1 MKVQFTHDQKQE
13 NCQLQSKKRFDLLLG
28 KKQLLQ
34 PLSGYFDRRKGC
46 SYVTHKV
53 GSRFQVYFM
62 SPDAQKGRDDDLV
75 KLQEIAIEYPL

>member
-1 MKVQFTHDQKQE
+1 MRLQFTHGQKQE
-13 NCQLQSKKRFDLLLG
+13 NCQFQSNKCFNRFLG

-34 PLSGYFDRRKGC
+34 PLCGYFDRSKGC

-62 SPDAQKGRDDDLV
+62 SPDAQNGREDDLV
-75 KLQEIAIEYPL
+75 KLQDTAVIL